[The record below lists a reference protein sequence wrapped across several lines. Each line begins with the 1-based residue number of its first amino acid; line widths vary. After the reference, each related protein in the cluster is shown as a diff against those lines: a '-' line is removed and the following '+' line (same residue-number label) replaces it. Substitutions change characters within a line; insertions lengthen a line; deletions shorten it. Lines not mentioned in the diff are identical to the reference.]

1 MAQIIRGTTPTIQF
15 TFNYVDVD
23 NISTAVLTIKQSCVE
38 KVEKDITAATAG
50 EKTLSWTLTQEE
62 SLSLATGAC
71 KIQCNW
77 LLADGTRGASKIY
90 NVEITPNQ
98 IHEVI
103 A

>member
-15 TFNYVDVD
+15 TFNNVPVA
-23 NISTAVLTIKQSCVE
+23 NISEAVLTVKQSCTVII
-38 KVEKDITAATAG
+38 EKDITEATAG
-50 EKTLSWTLTQEE
+50 TKTLSWTLTQEE
-62 SLSLATGAC
+62 SLSLANGVC
-71 KIQCNW
+71 KVQCNW